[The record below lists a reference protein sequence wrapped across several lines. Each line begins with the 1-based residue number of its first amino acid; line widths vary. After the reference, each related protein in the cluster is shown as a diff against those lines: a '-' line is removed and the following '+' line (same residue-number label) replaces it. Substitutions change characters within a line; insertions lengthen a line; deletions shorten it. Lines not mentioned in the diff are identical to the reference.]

1 MECFALQ
8 KLNPQNDYWVDPQ
21 NDYWVDPQ
29 KFNPSKIYGY
39 MVYSQFS
46 LSNVR
51 NFMVKIAPKQ
61 LTFSKSCIK

>member
-1 MECFALQ
+1 MVEYFDLQ

-21 NDYWVDPQ
+21 
-29 KFNPSKIYGY
+29 KFNPSNISGY
-39 MVYSQFS
+39 MVCAQFS

-51 NFMVKIAPKQ
+51 NFMVRIMSKQ